1 MSRTVEQVKQR
12 DMLGAVATIYR
23 AADWPLV
30 VDLHANKVAP
40 TQQSGPD
47 IMACRPGE
55 RVVVKVF
62 GPKGKMSA
70 QQEAVRKDYEAAGF
84 EYRIYTPDDFEQAVA
99 DANA

>member
-1 MSRTVEQVKQR
+1 MSQTADQIRQIA
-12 DMLGAVATIYR
+12 MLGAVTTIYQ
-23 AADWPLV
+23 AANWPLV
-30 VDLHANKVAP
+30 IELHANKTNP
-40 TQQSGPD
+40 KQQSGPD

-84 EYRIYTPDDFEQAVA
+84 EYRVYTPDDFEQAVT